1 MKEAT
6 LFDFCAC
13 FFILEEVTLKELE
26 ERPANPVFRIKPSNY
41 AANAIISHRVLILNY
56 RQWKKKISLPG
67 LWHKI
72 ELLNGGLS

>member
-1 MKEAT
+1 MCCFFSMKEAA

-56 RQWKKKISLPG
+56 HHWKKNLITR
-67 LWHKI
+67 I
-72 ELLNGGLS
+72 VAQD